1 MALDSFHPVLRRWF
15 LGKFRAPTDPQRLG
29 WPAIASGRHTLIA
42 APTGS
47 GKTMSAFMV
56 PLDRL
61 LRAALDGTL
70 KDSVD
75 VLYVSP
81 LKALSNDIRRN
92 LVLPLMEIEEAAKS
106 DGLSPTPIRVAV
118 RTGDTPAS
126 ERQQMVKRPPQI
138 LVTTPES
145 LYLLLTSSKSR
156 EILRTVKTVVVDE
169 IHALARDKRGSHLT
183 LTLER
188 LDALCCA
195 SEGGTAPT
203 RIGLSATQRPMD
215 EIARFLV
222 GTGNVESRGLGLFGE
237 PDCEIVDV
245 GHLRQLDLGLEVP
258 ASELE
263 AVCSHEQ
270 WGEVYERIVQLIQTH
285 RSTLVFVN
293 TRRLAERV
301 THHLA
306 ELLGEEAVASH
317 HGSLSRQ
324 MRHSAEQRLKD
335 GELKAVVAT
344 ASLEMG
350 IDVGYIDLVIQ
361 IGSPRSIATF
371 LQRIGRSGHAL
382 GLVPKGRL
390 FPLTR
395 DELIEC
401 LALLRAA
408 RSGRL
413 DTIEIPEKPLDIL
426 AQQITA
432 AVAGDEWDEDALF
445 ALCARAWPYRNL
457 ARSEFDE
464 LLKLLHEGMSVS
476 QKHGMH
482 IFRDGVNGKVRPR
495 RHARLTAIMNG
506 GAIPELA
513 DYRVVT
519 EEDRT
524 VLGSVNEDFAI
535 ESLAG
540 DVFQLGNT
548 SWRIQYV
555 RAGEVVVVDAHGAP
569 ASIPF
574 WLGEAP
580 GRTDELSTEVSLLRQ
595 ALDER
600 VKIGAPPVDVSSV
613 GASSRAA
620 AKEPASFRDDYA
632 ILAGVPSRGKQQS
645 FFDDDDDA
653 EDYPSRD
660 QEHRAAVAMA
670 PSMPPVP
677 ERKNAA
683 ATPTDEYSHI
693 DMREALDWLQREC
706 PTEEWALQQ
715 AVRYIAAQK
724 AAVGFVPTRWK
735 ILFER
740 FFDESGGMQ
749 VVIHAPLGARV
760 TRAWGLAI
768 RKRFCRSFDFEL
780 QASADDDGF
789 VLSIGPQ
796 HSFPI
801 DALFKMLNSSNGE
814 YLLTQALLA
823 APMFETRWRWN
834 AARALVVARMK
845 GGKKVPPHMQRFKA
859 DDFLAAVFP
868 AKTGCFENHHGDTEI
883 PDHPLVRQTIRDCH
897 TEAMD
902 LKRWLATLDDYA
914 AGKIEFV
921 GLDTREPSPM
931 SHELVNANPYAFLDD
946 APLEERRARAVQT
959 RRGTTIDAVRD
970 LGRLEPAAIEQICAD
985 AWPTV
990 RDPDELHDALRSMV
1004 VVSETDG
1011 AAWTDLFQSL
1021 KRASRAH
1028 TATTADGR
1036 KFWIA
1041 AERAA
1046 MAKALYAEA
1055 RFEPELRPEALA
1067 ATFTPAKKPVHNG
1080 PSADGHEH
1088 LQCGAELPKADM
1100 SDPVTAAMTTAL
1112 RGWLPCL
1119 GPVSAANLAAR
1130 LGFDESAVGSALEAL
1145 EGEGVVLRGAFTPV
1159 GHAAASAG
1167 TKNPEWCDR
1176 RLLARI
1182 HRMTLDGLRKQIK
1195 PVEPSDYLRFLLQ
1208 HQRLTGEVRLRGRA
1222 GLREVIDQLEG
1233 LEIPAGAWEGRVL
1246 AARVTDYDPLWLD
1259 ELSLSGEVMW
1269 GRLRPPRRGEDDG
1282 PSTMG
1287 LSRVMPIAL
1296 AARQDIGW
1304 LVPPDRNTEDV
1315 PLRGNALDV
1324 LEVLRKRGA
1333 LFYHDMLSLTGL
1345 LPDHLDMGLYELAAQ
1360 GLASSDA
1367 FGAVRALTANEAKRS
1382 ARVRLRARRRRTG
1395 SCTMAGRWSLFPGA
1409 LLEVSLEERVEKW
1422 ARHLLKRWGIV
1433 FRDLLERESCAPP
1446 WWALVGQYRRMEARG
1461 EIRGGRFVAGVAGE
1475 QFALGDAV
1483 EQVRKVRE
1491 EKSDPSAEQQFLILS
1506 AADPLNLTGIILPG
1520 PRLPAIANNSLVF
1533 RDGRLIAVEQAG
1545 EVRFIEEIETRR
1557 AHELIEQLRR
1567 TG

>member
-1 MALDSFHPVLRRWF
+1 MSLDNFHPVLRRWF
-15 LGKFRAPTDPQRLG
+15 LEKFRAPTDPQRLG

-47 GKTMSAFMV
+47 GKTRSAFMV

-61 LRAALDGTL
+61 LRSALAGDL
-70 KDSVD
+70 RDAVD

-92 LVLPLMEIEEAAKS
+92 LVLPLLEIEETAKAE
-106 DGLSPTPIRVAV
+106 GLNPLPIRVAV

-126 ERQQMVKRPPQI
+126 ERQAMVKRPPQI

-156 EILRTVKTVVVDE
+156 EILRSVKTVIVDE

-188 LDALCCA
+188 LDALCLA
-195 SEGGTAPT
+195 SDGGKAPT

-215 EIARFLV
+215 EIARFLI
-222 GTGNVESRGLGLFGE
+222 GAGNVDADNVPR
-237 PDCEIVDV
+237 CEIVDV
-245 GHLRQLDLGLEVP
+245 GHLRTLDLGIEVP
-258 ASELE
+258 PSELE

-270 WGEVYERIVQLIQTH
+270 WGEVYERIVGLIQSH

-371 LQRIGRSGHAL
+371 LQRIGRSGHSL
-382 GLVPKGRL
+382 GVVPKGRL

-395 DELIEC
+395 DELVEC
-401 LALLRAA
+401 MALLRAA
-408 RSGRL
+408 RCGRL
-413 DTIEIPEKPLDIL
+413 DTIEIPQKPLDIL

-432 AVAGDEWDEDALF
+432 TVASDEWDEDALF
-445 ALCARAWPYRNL
+445 AMCRRAWPFRDL
-457 ARSEFDE
+457 GRGEFDE
-464 LLKLLHEGMSVS
+464 IVKLLHEGMSVS

-482 IFRDGVNGKVRPR
+482 IFRDVVNGKVRPR
-495 RHARLTAIMNG
+495 RHARLTALMNG

-548 SWRIQYV
+548 SWRIKYV
-555 RAGEVVVVDAHGAP
+555 RGGEVVVNDAHGAP

-595 ALDER
+595 ALGER
-600 VKIGAPPVDVSSV
+600 VHLG
-613 GASSRAA
+613 
-620 AKEPASFRDDYA
+620 EPAATKTREASQFREDYA
-632 ILAGVPSRGKQQS
+632 ILARGPSSKQQRS
-645 FFDDDDDA
+645 FFEGDDDA
-653 EDYPSRD
+653 ESFPSRD
-660 QEHRAAVAMA
+660 DEHRTAVALA
-670 PSMPPVP
+670 PPLPPLP
-677 ERKNAA
+677 ERGTSTAGGDSDPPNVD
-683 ATPTDEYSHI
+683 T
-693 DMREALDWLQREC
+693 REALEWLQREC

-715 AVRYIAAQK
+715 VVRYIAAQK
-724 AAVGFVPTRWK
+724 AAVGFIPTRWK

-760 TRAWGLAI
+760 TRAWGLAM

-789 VLSIGPQ
+789 VLAIGPQ

-801 DALFKMLNSSNGE
+801 DALFKMLNSGNGE

-834 AARALVVARMK
+834 ASRALVVARMK
-845 GGKKVPPHMQRFKA
+845 AGKKVPPHMQRFKA

-868 AKTGCFENHHGDTEI
+868 AKTGCFENHHGDIDI
-883 PDHPLVRQTIRDCH
+883 PDHPLVRQTIHDCH

-902 LKRWLATLDDYA
+902 LKRWLGTLDDYH

-921 GLDTREPSPM
+921 AIDTREPSPM

-946 APLEERRARAVQT
+946 APLEERRARAVAT
-959 RRGTTIDAVRD
+959 RRGVTIDAVRD
-970 LGRLEPAAIEQICAD
+970 LGRLEPAAIEQVCAD

-990 RDPDELHDALRSMV
+990 RDPDELHDALLSMV
-1004 VVSETDG
+1004 VVSEVDG
-1011 AAWTDLFQSL
+1011 APWREMFEPLRRA
-1021 KRASRAH
+1021 KRAL
-1028 TATTADGR
+1028 TATTAAGR
-1036 KFWIA
+1036 RFWVA
-1041 AERAA
+1041 AERASL
-1046 MAKALYAEA
+1046 AKAIYADA
-1055 RFEPELRPEALA
+1055 RFEPELPAGDDTATERSAALI
-1067 ATFTPAKKPVHNG
+1067 V
-1080 PSADGHEH
+1080 
-1088 LQCGAELPKADM
+1088 
-1100 SDPVTAAMTTAL
+1100 AL
-1112 RGWLPCL
+1112 RGWMPCL
-1119 GPVSAANLAAR
+1119 GPIMVPQLAER
-1130 LGFDESAVGSALEAL
+1130 LGFDISAVGAALESL
-1145 EGEGVVLRGAFTPV
+1145 EGEGVVLRGSFTPA
-1159 GHAAASAG
+1159 GQAAAAAG
-1167 TKNPEWCDR
+1167 EKHPEWCDR

-1195 PVEPSDYLRFLLQ
+1195 PVEPSDYLRFLLR

-1222 GLREVIDQLEG
+1222 GLREVIEQLEG
-1233 LEIPAGAWEGRVL
+1233 LEIPAGAWESRVL
-1246 AARVTDYDPLWLD
+1246 ASRVTDYDPLWLD

-1269 GRLRPPRRGEDDG
+1269 GRLKPPRRDEEAG
-1282 PSTMG
+1282 PSAVG
-1287 LSRVMPIAL
+1287 LNRVMPIAL
-1296 AARQDIGW
+1296 AARTDIAW
-1304 LVPPDRNTEDV
+1304 LVPPDRNLEEV

-1324 LEVLRKRGA
+1324 LDVLRARGA
-1333 LFYHDMLSLTGL
+1333 LFYHDLVALTGL

-1367 FGAVRALTANEAKRS
+1367 FGAVRALTADEQKRS
-1382 ARVRLRARRRRTG
+1382 SRVRLRSRRRRTG

-1409 LLEVSLEERVEKW
+1409 LLEVSPEERVVKW
-1422 ARHLLKRWGIV
+1422 AWHLLKRWGIV
-1433 FRDLLERESCAPP
+1433 FRDLLERETCAPP
-1446 WWALVGQYRRMEARG
+1446 WWALVSQYRRMEARG
-1461 EIRGGRFVAGVAGE
+1461 EIRGGRFIAGVGGE

-1491 EKSDPSAEQQFLILS
+1491 EQVEAGAEKQWLILS

-1520 PRLPAIANNSLVF
+1520 PRLPAVTGNSIAF
-1533 RDGRLIAVEQAG
+1533 CDGRIVAVAQAG
-1545 EVRFIEEIETRR
+1545 EVRFLEEIETRR
-1557 AHELIEQLRR
+1557 ADELLKQLKR

>member
-1 MALDSFHPVLRRWF
+1 MALENFHPVLRRWF
-15 LGKFRAPTDPQRLG
+15 LEKFRAPTDPQRLG
-29 WPAIASGRHTLIA
+29 WPAIASGKHTLIA

-70 KDSVD
+70 KDAVD

-92 LVLPLMEIEEAAKS
+92 LVTPLMEITATAESE
-106 DGLSPTPIRVAV
+106 GLKPTPIRVAV

-156 EILRTVKTVVVDE
+156 EILRSVKTVVVDE
-169 IHALARDKRGSHLT
+169 IHALARDKRGSHLS

-188 LDALCCA
+188 LDALCESTLDARGEC
-195 SEGGTAPT
+195 GRAPT

-222 GTGNVESRGLGLFGE
+222 GTGNVEPRGNV
-237 PDCEIVDV
+237 PNCEIVDV

-258 ASELE
+258 PSELE

-293 TRRLAERV
+293 TRRMAERV

-382 GLVPKGRL
+382 GLIPKGRL

-408 RSGRL
+408 RCGRL
-413 DTIEIPEKPLDIL
+413 DTIEMPEKPLDIL

-432 AVAGDEWDEDALF
+432 AVAGDEWDEDDLF
-445 ALCARAWPYRNL
+445 AMCTRAWPYRNL
-457 ARSEFDE
+457 SRGEFDE
-464 LLKLLHEGMSVS
+464 IVTLLHEGMSVS

-482 IFRDGVNGKVRPR
+482 IFRDGVNKKVRPR

-555 RAGEVVVVDAHGAP
+555 RGGEVVVVDAHGQP

-600 VKIGAPPVDVSSV
+600 IRIGAPPETPP
-613 GASSRAA
+613 
-620 AKEPASFRDDYA
+620 EPATFRDDYA
-632 ILAGVPSRGKQQS
+632 ILAGVPSRGKQAS
-645 FFDDDDDA
+645 LFGDDDEDD
-653 EDYPSRD
+653 DYPSRD
-660 QEHRAAVAMA
+660 QEHRAAVAVA
-670 PSMPPVP
+670 PPMPPITQMPKVP
-677 ERKNAA
+677 ERGAASQANAA
-683 ATPTDEYSHI
+683 DQPSVDL
-693 DMREALDWLQREC
+693 REALAWLQQEC

-715 AVRYIAAQK
+715 AARYIAAQK

-735 ILFER
+735 VLFER

-749 VVIHAPLGARV
+749 VVIHAPFGARV

-789 VLSIGPQ
+789 VLAIGPQ

-834 AARALVVARMK
+834 ANRALVVPRMK

-921 GLDTREPSPM
+921 ALDTREPSPM

-970 LGRLEPAAIEQICAD
+970 LGRLEPAAIEQITTD

-1004 VVSETDG
+1004 VMSEQDG
-1011 AAWTDLFQSL
+1011 AEWTDLFRALQ
-1021 KRASRAH
+1021 RASRAH
-1028 TATTADGR
+1028 TATTPDGR

-1046 MAKALYAEA
+1046 MANALYAGA
-1055 RFEPELRPEALA
+1055 KFEPELRPEALA
-1067 ATFTPAKKPVHNG
+1067 ATFTKAKQPVHDG

-1088 LQCGAELPKADM
+1088 LQCGAELPKADL
-1100 SDPVTAAMTTAL
+1100 SDPLTAAMTAAL
-1112 RGWLPCL
+1112 RGWMPCL
-1119 GPVSAANLAAR
+1119 GPVSGASLAAR
-1130 LGFDESAVGSALEAL
+1130 LGLDDSAVGSALEAL
-1145 EGEGVVLRGAFTPV
+1145 EGEGVVMRGAFTAA
-1159 GHAAASAG
+1159 GHAQVAAG
-1167 TKNPEWCDR
+1167 KKHPEWCDR

-1182 HRMTLDGLRKQIK
+1182 HRLTLDGLRKQIK
-1195 PVEPSDYLRFLLQ
+1195 PVEPQDYLRFLLQ
-1208 HQRLTGEVRLRGRA
+1208 HHKITGDVQLRGRA
-1222 GLREVIDQLEG
+1222 GLRETIDQLEG
-1233 LEIPAGAWEGRVL
+1233 LEIPAGAWESRVL
-1246 AARVTDYDPLWLD
+1246 AARIADYDPLWLD

-1304 LVPPDRNTEDV
+1304 LVPPDRNTEEV
-1315 PLRGNALDV
+1315 PLRGNAMDV
-1324 LEVLRKRGA
+1324 LDVLRKRGA
-1333 LFYHDMLSLTGL
+1333 LFYHDLLTLTGL

-1367 FGAVRALTANEAKRS
+1367 FGAVRALTASEAKRS

-1409 LLEVSLEERVEKW
+1409 LLEVSPEERTEKW

-1461 EIRGGRFVAGVAGE
+1461 EIRGGRFISGVAGE

-1483 EQVRKVRE
+1483 EQVRKIRE
-1491 EKSDPSAEQQFLILS
+1491 EKPSGDAEKQFLILS

-1533 RDGRLIAVEQAG
+1533 CDGRLMAVEQAG
-1545 EVRFIEEIETRR
+1545 EVRFMEEIEAKR
-1557 AHELIEQLRR
+1557 AYELVEQLKR

>member
-1 MALDSFHPVLRRWF
+1 MPLETFHPVLRRWF
-15 LGKFRAPTDPQRLG
+15 TEKFRAPTDPQRLG
-29 WPAIASGRHTLIA
+29 WPAISSGRHTLIA

-61 LRAALDGTL
+61 LHSALDGTL
-70 KDSVD
+70 QDQVE

-92 LVLPLMEIEEAAKS
+92 LVAPLIEIEAVAQSE
-106 DGLSPTPIRVAV
+106 GLSPTPIRVAV

-156 EILRTVKTVVVDE
+156 EMLRSVKTVVVDE

-188 LDALCCA
+188 LDALCESTLDTHGECGA
-195 SEGGTAPT
+195 KPT
-203 RIGLSATQRPMD
+203 RIGLSATQRPME

-222 GTGNVESRGLGLFGE
+222 GAGNVESRGNV
-237 PDCEIVDV
+237 PNCEIVDV

-432 AVAGDEWDEDALF
+432 AVAGDEWDEDDLF
-445 ALCARAWPYRNL
+445 ALCTRAWPYRNL
-457 ARSEFDE
+457 PRAEFDE
-464 LLKLLHEGMSVS
+464 IVGLLHEGMSVA

-482 IFRDGVNGKVRPR
+482 LFRDGVNRKVRPR

-524 VLGSVNEDFAI
+524 LLGTVNEDFAI

-548 SWRIQYV
+548 SWRINYV
-555 RAGEVVVVDAHGAP
+555 RGGEVVVSDAHGQP

-600 VKIGAPPVDVSSV
+600 VTVGLPPAD
-613 GASSRAA
+613 AA
-620 AKEPASFRDDYA
+620 ASAAAQGPATFTDDYA
-632 ILAGVPSRGKQQS
+632 ILAGVPSRGKQRAL
-645 FFDDDDDA
+645 FDDEDVE
-653 EDYPSRD
+653 EDYPSQD
-660 QEHRAAVAMA
+660 QQHRAAVSLA
-670 PSMPPVP
+670 PAMPPVP
-677 ERKNAA
+677 DRATAKAA
-683 ATPTDEYSHI
+683 AAGDDQPGVDTRAAIE
-693 DMREALDWLQREC
+693 WLEREC
-706 PTEEWALQQ
+706 PTEPWALQQ

-760 TRAWGLAI
+760 TRAWGLAM

-789 VLSIGPQ
+789 VLAIGPQ

-834 AARALVVARMK
+834 ASRALVVPRMK

-868 AKTGCFENHHGDTEI
+868 AKTGCFENHHGDIEI
-883 PDHPLVRQTIRDCH
+883 PDHPLVRQTIHDCH

-902 LKRWLATLDDYA
+902 LKRWLAMLDDFA
-914 AGKIEFV
+914 GGKIEFCA
-921 GLDTREPSPM
+921 LDTREPSPM

-946 APLEERRARAVQT
+946 APLEERRARAVAT
-959 RRGTTIDAVRD
+959 RRGVTIDAVRD
-970 LGRLEPAAIEQICAD
+970 LGRLEPAAIDQITSD

-1011 AAWTDLFQSL
+1011 AAWTDLYHSL
-1021 KRASRAH
+1021 RRASRVH
-1028 TATTADGR
+1028 TAVTPDGR
-1036 KFWIA
+1036 RFWVA

-1046 MAKALYAEA
+1046 MAKALYVDAT
-1055 RFEPELRPEALA
+1055 FEPELRAEALS
-1067 ATFTPAKKPVHNG
+1067 ATFTKAKQPAHDG

-1088 LQCGAELPKADM
+1088 LQCGAELPKADL
-1100 SDPVTAAMTTAL
+1100 SDPLTAAMTTAL

-1119 GPVSAANLAAR
+1119 GPVTVPHLAER
-1130 LGFDESAVGSALEAL
+1130 LGFVESAVGSSLEAL
-1145 EGEGVVLRGAFTPV
+1145 EAEGVVLRGAFTSA

-1167 TKNPEWCDR
+1167 KKHPEWCDR

-1195 PVEPSDYLRFLLQ
+1195 PVEPADYLRFLLQ
-1208 HQRLTGEVRLRGRA
+1208 HQKLTGEVRLRGRA

-1233 LEIPAGAWEGRVL
+1233 LEIPAGAWESRVL

-1269 GRLRPPRRGEDDG
+1269 GRLKPPRRDEEDG
-1282 PSTMG
+1282 PSTAG
-1287 LSRVMPIAL
+1287 LSRAMPIAL
-1296 AARQDIGW
+1296 AARQDISW
-1304 LVPPDRNTEDV
+1304 LVPPDRNADDV
-1315 PLRGNALDV
+1315 PLRGNATDV
-1324 LEVLRKRGA
+1324 LEILRKRGA
-1333 LFYHDMLSLTGL
+1333 LFYHDLLTLTGL

-1367 FGAVRALTANEAKRS
+1367 FGAVRALTASEQKRS

-1395 SCTMAGRWSLFPGA
+1395 SVTMAGRWSLFPGA
-1409 LLEVSLEERVEKW
+1409 LLEVDPQERVEKW

-1461 EIRGGRFVAGVAGE
+1461 EIRGGRFISGVGGE

-1491 EKSDPSAEQQFLILS
+1491 EKPEAGAEPQFLILS

-1520 PRLPAIANNSLVF
+1520 ARLPALTNNSLVF
-1533 RDGRLIAVEQAG
+1533 RDGRLIALEQAG
-1545 EVRFIEEIETRR
+1545 EVRFIEEIEARR
-1557 AHELIEQLRR
+1557 AHELIEKLKR